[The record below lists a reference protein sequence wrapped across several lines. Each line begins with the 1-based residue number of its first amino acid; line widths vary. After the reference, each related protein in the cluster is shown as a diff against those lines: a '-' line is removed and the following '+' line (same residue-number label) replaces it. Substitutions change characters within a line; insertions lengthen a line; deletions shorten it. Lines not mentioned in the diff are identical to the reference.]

1 MADAP
6 PLPPSSPSPNRRP
19 TRRASADA
27 AILDDWGRILLQ
39 RRKDV
44 GKWGLPG
51 GGIELDES
59 AAQTVVREAREET
72 GYDVAVVR
80 LVGVYTDPAHTT
92 FRYPDGN
99 VVQYV
104 SLLFE
109 CRVTGG
115 RPRTQAAEVTDM
127 QWFAADALPPDV
139 LDDHRLRIA
148 DAFAGR
154 AEVAVR

>member
-1 MADAP
+1 MSEDNASVHYTEYDTRLAAYAVIVDDREQVLLALWNEATE
-6 PLPPSSPSPNRRP
+6 PLW
-19 TRRASADA
+19 TM
-27 AILDDWGRILLQ
+27 
-39 RRKDV
+39 
-44 GKWGLPG
+44 PG
-51 GGIELDES
+51 GGVELEE
-59 AAQTVVREAREET
+59 TVEQGAVREVREET